1 MAEQIAG
8 SNSSSIHFL
17 PEHHIDFV
25 FTVSGNAIDF
35 LMLIAV
41 AFLAA
46 LITARYRTFLI
57 AFGLSAL
64 AFAAGGFGFLLF
76 GQNGLLIRYPIIWN
90 IIPWIGYAVVLGTG
104 VLLGVLARVAFQRL
118 RGGAN
123 RRH

>member
-8 SNSSSIHFL
+8 SNSSSMYFL
-17 PEHHIDFV
+17 PEHHTDFV
-25 FTVSGNAIDF
+25 FTASCSAIDF

-41 AFLAA
+41 ALLAA
-46 LITARYRTFLI
+46 LITARYRTFLV

-64 AFAAGGFGFLLF
+64 PLAAGGIGFLLF
-76 GQNGLLIRYPIIWN
+76 GPNALLIRYPIIKN
-90 IIPWIGYAVVLGTG
+90 IIPWLGYAVVLGTG
-104 VLLGVLARVAFQRL
+104 VLLGILARVVFQRL